1 MADAP
6 VSNGEPLQP
15 GGAERPGEVSGTI
28 SVVLADDQAL
38 MRMGFRMVLEA
49 EEDIAVVGEAS
60 DGTSALAQA
69 KALHPDV
76 ILMDVRMPGMN
87 GIEATERIAR
97 ECPGTRV
104 LILTTFDLDEYA
116 FAGLRAGASGFLLKD
131 TRPTEL
137 AEAIRTVASGEAVV
151 SPRITQRMLE
161 MFADSLPSSEAPSQ
175 SSSDPRIDS
184 LTPREKE
191 ILVLMSQGMS
201 NAEIAAHLVVSA
213 TTVKTH
219 VGNVLAKLDVRDR
232 VQAVVVAYETG
243 LMA

>member
-87 GIEATERIAR
+87 GIEATELIAR

-131 TRPTEL
+131 TRPAEL

-161 MFADSLPSSEAPSQ
+161 MFASSLPNSGTPAQ
-175 SSSDPRIDS
+175 ASDPRIDS

-201 NAEIAAHLVVSA
+201 NAEIAEHLVVSA

>member
-6 VSNGEPLQP
+6 VSNSEPLQP

-131 TRPTEL
+131 TRPAEL

-161 MFADSLPSSEAPSQ
+161 MFASSLPNSGTPAQ
-175 SSSDPRIDS
+175 ASDPRIDS

-201 NAEIAAHLVVSA
+201 NAEIAEHLVVSA